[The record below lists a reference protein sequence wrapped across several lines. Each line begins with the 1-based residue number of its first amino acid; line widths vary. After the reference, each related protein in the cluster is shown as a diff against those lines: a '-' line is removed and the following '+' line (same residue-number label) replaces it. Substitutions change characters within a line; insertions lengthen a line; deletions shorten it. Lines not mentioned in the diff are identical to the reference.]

1 MEERAEGRGDCDKSE
16 VKAADKC
23 KHRASIDV
31 IVGLIVVVGDAAICQ
46 TEGRR

>member
-16 VKAADKC
+16 VKAADKYE
-23 KHRASIDV
+23 HQASIDV
-31 IVGLIVVVGDAAICQ
+31 IADLIVIAGDAAICQ